1 MLLIEDSN
9 KGYEI
14 DNRKIPGGAYADDM
28 VLHTNRNS
36 DLQALMY
43 LTSDYFNFVGL
54 KIAAD
59 GRDKTIYTNNVDLH
73 IYDIYFRDE
82 DHNPIK
88 IPFYT
93 SSESYKYL
101 GLWINLEL
109 N

>member
-14 DNRKIPGGAYADDM
+14 DNRKIPGGVYANDI

-36 DLQALMY
+36 DLQALIY

-59 GRDKTIYTNNVDLH
+59 GRNKTIYTNNVDLH

-88 IPFYT
+88 ILFYT
-93 SSESYKYL
+93 CSESYEYL

>member
-1 MLLIEDSN
+1 
-9 KGYEI
+9 
-14 DNRKIPGGAYADDM
+14 
-28 VLHTNRNS
+28 
-36 DLQALMY
+36 MY

-59 GRDKTIYTNNVDLH
+59 GRDKTNNVDLH
-73 IYDIYFRDE
+73 LYDIYFRDE

-101 GLWINLEL
+101 GL
-109 N
+109 